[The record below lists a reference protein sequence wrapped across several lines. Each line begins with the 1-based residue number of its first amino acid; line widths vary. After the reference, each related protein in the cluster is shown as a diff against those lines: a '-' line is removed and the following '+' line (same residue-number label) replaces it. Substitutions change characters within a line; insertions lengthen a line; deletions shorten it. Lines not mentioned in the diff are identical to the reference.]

1 MGRRMR
7 LTRTFDFSSFT
18 LLLFVESEFARQ
30 LLTDMCRS
38 LHFQAVISKRDY
50 GNAWEA
56 FKANPVDI
64 VFGDITS
71 ERGLQFLKAVRN
83 IEKSPNALVPFIATS
98 IRSSV
103 GCVASA
109 RDAGATEFLKL
120 PLSAITL
127 LERIIYVI
135 EQPRVFVRVEGF
147 LGPDRR
153 RKQRPFEGLD
163 RRKASSDE
171 GDPTA
176 SETKSGA
183 PSPKTERIAT

>member
-1 MGRRMR
+1 MR

-18 LLLFVESEFARQ
+18 LLLFIESEFARQ

-38 LHFQAVISKRDY
+38 LHFNTVISKRDY
-50 GNAWEA
+50 ANAWDA
-56 FKANPVDI
+56 FKKNPVDI

-71 ERGLQFLKAVRN
+71 ENGLQFLKAVRD

-98 IRSSV
+98 IKSSI

-127 LERIIYVI
+127 LDRIIYVI
-135 EQPRVFVRVEGF
+135 ENPRVFVRVEGF
-147 LGPDRR
+147 MGPDRR
-153 RKQRPFEGLD
+153 RKQRPFEGPD
-163 RRKASSDE
+163 RRKPASTEADAPE
-171 GDPTA
+171 TA
-176 SETKSGA
+176 QQSKS
-183 PSPKTERIAT
+183 ERIDT

>member
-1 MGRRMR
+1 MR

-38 LHFQAVISKRDY
+38 LHFNTVISKRDY
-50 GNAWEA
+50 TNAWDA
-56 FKANPVDI
+56 FKNNPIDI

-71 ERGLQFLKAVRN
+71 QNGLQFLKAVRD

-98 IRSSV
+98 IRSSA

-109 RDAGATEFLKL
+109 RDTGATEFLKL

-135 EQPRVFVRVEGF
+135 EHPRVFVRVEGF

-153 RKQRPFEGLD
+153 RKQRPFQGAD
-163 RRKASSDE
+163 RRK
-171 GDPTA
+171 PTSA
-176 SETKSGA
+176 ETDAPESGA
-183 PSPKTERIAT
+183 AA